1 MRSFIAI
8 LAITTRSQAYIQS
21 LVRSEMLPSYVV
33 ILDERSNASKIR
45 PENKEN
51 QKLANTEYNFGQ
63 ACLQIQETIVETLN
77 AVGIPFDIIAEPNI
91 NSPKVVEL
99 IDTRDERHVIVSV
112 YGGQI
117 LKKEIL
123 SRGKFFIHVHSGLL
137 PNYRG
142 STTVYYSILNEGN
155 IGVTSIL
162 LDDGI
167 ETGRVI
173 YKHSYKFNFDLRLI
187 DHVYDPLIRASHLIE
202 TIKILKLKNIFLEQ
216 QSESDSQTYYVIHP
230 VLKHVAIKKGLQIC
244 GLE

>member
-21 LVRSEMLPSYVV
+21 LVKSKFLPGYVI
-33 ILDERSNASKIR
+33 ILDERSDASRIR
-45 PENKEN
+45 PENKEI

-63 ACLQIQETIVETLN
+63 ACLHTKETIVETLN
-77 AVGIPFDIIAEPNI
+77 AVGIPFHIIAEPNI
-91 NSPKVVEL
+91 NSSKVVEL
-99 IDTRDERHVIVSV
+99 IDARDEQHVIVSV

-123 SRGKFFIHVHSGLL
+123 GCGKFFIHVHSGWL

-142 STTVYYSILNEGN
+142 STTIYYSVLNEGN
-155 IGVTSIL
+155 VGVTSIL
-162 LDDGI
+162 LDEGI
-167 ETGRVI
+167 DTGQVI
-173 YKHSYKFNFDLRLI
+173 YKHSYKLNFDLRLT
-187 DHVYDPLIRASHLIE
+187 DGVYDPLIRANHLVK
-202 TIKILKLKNIFLEQ
+202 TIRMLKLKNNVLEQ
-216 QSESDSQTYYVIHP
+216 QADSDSQTYYVIHP

>member
-21 LVRSEMLPSYVV
+21 LVKSKFLPNYVV
-33 ILDERSNASKIR
+33 ILDERSGASKIR
-45 PENKEN
+45 PENKEI
-51 QKLANTEYNFGQ
+51 QKFANTKYNLGQ
-63 ACLQIQETIVETLN
+63 ACLHVQETIVETLN
-77 AVGIPFDIIAEPNI
+77 AVGIPFDIVAEPNI
-91 NSPKVVEL
+91 NSAKVAEL
-99 IDTRDERHVIVSV
+99 IDARDERHVIVSV

-137 PNYRG
+137 PYYRG
-142 STTVYYSILNEGN
+142 STTIYYSVLNEGSV
-155 IGVTSIL
+155 GVTSIL

-167 ETGRVI
+167 DTGQVI
-173 YKHSYKFNFDLRLI
+173 YKHSYKLNFDLRLT
-187 DHVYDPLIRASHLIE
+187 DRVYDPLIRANHLIK
-202 TIKILKLKNIFLEQ
+202 TIRMLTLKNIVFEQ
-216 QSESDSQTYYVIHP
+216 QTDSDSQTYYVIHP